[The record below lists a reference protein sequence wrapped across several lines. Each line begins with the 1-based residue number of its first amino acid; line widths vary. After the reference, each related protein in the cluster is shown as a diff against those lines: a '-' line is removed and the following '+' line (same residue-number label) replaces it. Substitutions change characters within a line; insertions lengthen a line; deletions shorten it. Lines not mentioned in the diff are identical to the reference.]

1 MGKYDSQL
9 ESLFNDWIKASKK
22 DEYHERRDINN
33 NIISVPLKLGRVK
46 Y

>member
-1 MGKYDSQL
+1 MINSVYCADIVTNNTHVNL
-9 ESLFNDWIKASKK
+9 
-22 DEYHERRDINN
+22 YH